1 MIDATVKSL
10 ISFSYSF
17 LVVFTCPLRNKP
29 CRDVQDCDGFGEGVQ
44 HLKMLSA
51 N

>member
-10 ISFSYSF
+10 ISFRYSF
-17 LVVFTCPLRNKP
+17 LFLHAHLETNHAEVIRIVMDL
-29 CRDVQDCDGFGEGVQ
+29 GEGVQ